1 MSTRKGPLSFQP
13 NLWDWKAAD
22 AIQAY
27 PYHSADRFA
36 KINKNWRLVDVK
48 MNIIF
53 FSCSWKKVFFF
64 LKPGN
69 GLTEIVKNKKFGVFV
84 IVCTKVV
91 QYQKGMLET
100 GLDKHSSEYR
110 KSLSGSWSNE
120 EVNLP
125 ALTGYQTLHFGSW
138 VSAR

>member
-1 MSTRKGPLSFQP
+1 
-13 NLWDWKAAD
+13 
-22 AIQAY
+22 
-27 PYHSADRFA
+27 
-36 KINKNWRLVDVK
+36 

-53 FSCSWKKVFFF
+53 FPCSWKKVVF